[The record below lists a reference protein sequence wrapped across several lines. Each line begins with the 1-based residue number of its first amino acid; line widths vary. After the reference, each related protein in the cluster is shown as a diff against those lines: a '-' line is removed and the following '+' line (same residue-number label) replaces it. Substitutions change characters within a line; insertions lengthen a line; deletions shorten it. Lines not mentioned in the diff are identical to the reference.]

1 MKNIKNETKCVLVCV
16 TPQLSCERLI
26 KAGELI
32 AMENR
37 MPLRV
42 LSVFGEKESASSE
55 TSMILEALYEAAR
68 MADASMSI
76 YFNDSPDILAAVVAH
91 KENAG
96 ILVTGFPRE
105 RSSGFIAKIHEILPD
120 IPIAMVDENSNVSR
134 ILPQSTPDET
144 VSTNIDIQQLNL
156 TAAK

>member
-42 LSVFGEKESASSE
+42 LSVFGE

-120 IPIAMVDENSNVSR
+120 IPIAMVDENSNISR

-144 VSTNIDIQQLNL
+144 VSTNIDIQRLNL
-156 TAAK
+156 SAAK